1 MLDLILLG
9 KRAAGEA
16 WSSGLEA
23 QLCYELKTFLLAGH
37 ETSASMLTLTLLEA
51 LHDPAVA
58 ARILEEAAAVLGP
71 PEAPRVRPSLRFC
84 HAQATRFLIQGG
96 EISVPATKSAVVAL
110 TLWSRGCATVQ
121 LRS

>member
-58 ARILEEAAAVLGP
+58 ARILEEAGTVLGP
-71 PEAPRVRPSLRFC
+71 PDDPRVRPRLRSC
-84 HAQATRFLIQGG
+84 HAQAALFVVQGQK
-96 EISVPATKSAVVAL
+96 ISVIATQSAVAAF
-110 TLWSRGCATVQ
+110 T
-121 LRS
+121 